1 VNPILFQVPA
11 EFIGRWQSGEL
22 LRFGTILK
30 DAASGRIVS
39 HLQETGVA
47 QSILSN
53 LASGPFAPISMAADV
68 LNAASSIY
76 AGVKIDQLK
85 LMMETLQALQV
96 VTLGV
101 SLVGVGVSVAGFYH
115 MHKRFNAL
123 EVRMDLLSETIS
135 AGFENLCQ
143 RDLRRQLHLTKS
155 LLQRAHQA
163 QTLSNPSFEYSEV
176 ASGLA
181 DQSAYFEGE
190 IAFIVKSKGPID
202 PDVFWQLTQML
213 MLCNGVRIDC
223 RIRTNELRH
232 ALTVSEAVSAD
243 YNNLFTHLTPSSFGL
258 PIDQGLAAV
267 RVLRDASD
275 AAACK
280 PFLIDYLHTHK
291 IDGAAYINQLDNE
304 KSNPYLF
311 V

>member
-1 VNPILFQVPA
+1 MNPMLFKIPVDLL
-11 EFIGRWQSGEL
+11 GRVEAGEL
-22 LRFGTILK
+22 IRFGTILK
-30 DAASGRIVS
+30 DATTGKIVS

-53 LASGPFAPISMAADV
+53 LASGPFAPISMVADV
-68 LNAASSIY
+68 VNVGSNIY

-85 LMMETLQALQV
+85 LMMETLQTLQV

-123 EVRMDLLSETIS
+123 EVRMDHLSETIS
-135 AGFENLCQ
+135 AGFESLGQ

-163 QTLSNPSFEYSEV
+163 QTLSNPSSEYSEV
-176 ASGLA
+176 AAGLA

-243 YNNLFTHLTPSSFGL
+243 YDSLFTNLTPSSFGL

-275 AAACK
+275 AAASK
-280 PFLIDYLHTHK
+280 PFLIDYLRTQK
-291 IDGAAYINQLDNE
+291 IDGGEYINQIDKE
-304 KSNPYLF
+304 KSCPYLF
-311 V
+311 L

>member
-1 VNPILFQVPA
+1 MNPMLFKIPVDLLGKVEA
-11 EFIGRWQSGEL
+11 GEL
-22 LRFGTILK
+22 IRFGTILK
-30 DAASGRIVS
+30 DATTGKIVS

-53 LASGPFAPISMAADV
+53 LASGPFAPISMVADV
-68 LNAASSIY
+68 VNVGSNIY
-76 AGVKIDQLK
+76 TGVKIDQLK
-85 LMMETLQALQV
+85 LMMETLQTLQV

-123 EVRMDLLSETIS
+123 EVRMDHLSETIS
-135 AGFENLCQ
+135 AGFESLGQ

-163 QTLSNPSFEYSEV
+163 QTLSNPSSEYSEV
-176 ASGLA
+176 AAGLA

-243 YNNLFTHLTPSSFGL
+243 YDSLFTNLTPSSFGL
-258 PIDQGLAAV
+258 PIDQGLAAA

-275 AAACK
+275 AAASK
-280 PFLIDYLHTHK
+280 PFLIDYLRTQK
-291 IDGAAYINQLDNE
+291 IDGGEYINQLDNE
-304 KSNPYLF
+304 KSSPYLF
-311 V
+311 L

>member
-1 VNPILFQVPA
+1 MNPILFHVPA
-11 EFIGRWQSGEL
+11 ELIGRWQSGEL

-47 QSILSN
+47 QSVLSSF
-53 LASGPFAPISMAADV
+53 ASGPFAPISMV
-68 LNAASSIY
+68 TNLVNTGSNIY
-76 AGVKIDQLK
+76 TGVKINQLK
-85 LMMETLQALQV
+85 LMMETLQSLQV

-123 EVRMDLLSETIS
+123 EVRMDHLSETIR
-135 AGFENLCQ
+135 AGFDSLGQ

-163 QTLSNPSFEYSEV
+163 QTLSNPSSEYSEV
-176 ASGLA
+176 AAGLA

-232 ALTVSEAVSAD
+232 ALTVSEAISAD
-243 YNNLFTHLTPSSFGL
+243 YDSLFTNLTPSSFGL

-267 RVLRDASD
+267 KVLRDASD
-275 AAACK
+275 AAASK
-280 PFLIDYLHTHK
+280 PFLIDYLRTQK
-291 IDGAAYINQLDNE
+291 IDGSEYITQLENE

-311 V
+311 L

>member
-1 VNPILFQVPA
+1 MNSMLFKIPVDLL
-11 EFIGRWQSGEL
+11 GRVEAGEL
-22 LRFGTILK
+22 IRFGTILK
-30 DAASGRIVS
+30 DATTGKIVS

-53 LASGPFAPISMAADV
+53 LASGPFAPISMVADV
-68 LNAASSIY
+68 VNVGSNIY

-85 LMMETLQALQV
+85 LMMETLQTLQV

-123 EVRMDLLSETIS
+123 EVRMDHLSETIS
-135 AGFENLCQ
+135 AGFESLGQ

-163 QTLSNPSFEYSEV
+163 QTLSNPSSEYSEV
-176 ASGLA
+176 AAGLA

-243 YNNLFTHLTPSSFGL
+243 YDSLFTNLTPSSFGL
-258 PIDQGLAAV
+258 PIDQGLAAA

-275 AAACK
+275 AAASK
-280 PFLIDYLHTHK
+280 PFLIDYLRTQK
-291 IDGAAYINQLDNE
+291 IDGGEYINQLDNE
-304 KSNPYLF
+304 KSSPYLF
-311 V
+311 L

>member
-1 VNPILFQVPA
+1 MNPMLFKIPVDLL
-11 EFIGRWQSGEL
+11 GRVEAGEL
-22 LRFGTILK
+22 IRFGTILK
-30 DAASGRIVS
+30 DATTGKIVS

-53 LASGPFAPISMAADV
+53 LASGPFAPISMVADV
-68 LNAASSIY
+68 VNVGSNIY

-85 LMMETLQALQV
+85 LMMETLQTLQV

-123 EVRMDLLSETIS
+123 EVRMDHLSETIS
-135 AGFENLCQ
+135 AGFESLGQ

-163 QTLSNPSFEYSEV
+163 QTLSNPSSEYSEV
-176 ASGLA
+176 AAGLA

-243 YNNLFTHLTPSSFGL
+243 YDSLFTNLTPSSFGL
-258 PIDQGLAAV
+258 PIDQGLAAA

-275 AAACK
+275 AAASK
-280 PFLIDYLHTHK
+280 PFLIDYLRTQK
-291 IDGAAYINQLDNE
+291 IDGGEYINQLDNE
-304 KSNPYLF
+304 KSSPFLF
-311 V
+311 L

>member
-1 VNPILFQVPA
+1 
-11 EFIGRWQSGEL
+11 
-22 LRFGTILK
+22 
-30 DAASGRIVS
+30 
-39 HLQETGVA
+39 
-47 QSILSN
+47 
-53 LASGPFAPISMAADV
+53 
-68 LNAASSIY
+68 
-76 AGVKIDQLK
+76 
-85 LMMETLQALQV
+85 
-96 VTLGV
+96 
-101 SLVGVGVSVAGFYH
+101 

-123 EVRMDLLSETIS
+123 EVRMDHLSETIS
-135 AGFENLCQ
+135 AGFESLGQ

-163 QTLSNPSFEYSEV
+163 QTLSNPSSEYSEV
-176 ASGLA
+176 AAGLA

-243 YNNLFTHLTPSSFGL
+243 YDSLFTNLTPSSFGL
-258 PIDQGLAAV
+258 PIDQGLAAA

-275 AAACK
+275 AAASK
-280 PFLIDYLHTHK
+280 PFLIDYLRTQK
-291 IDGAAYINQLDNE
+291 IDGGEYINQLDNE
-304 KSNPYLF
+304 KSSPYLF
-311 V
+311 L